1 METARTTFEKGEEHL
16 DGIRRREEKN
26 GLWKHSQM
34 HHGGELKREDLE
46 MKVIETHR
54 TPLTRQIHEGVEIE
68 TNQADIIMN
77 SKTEWNQS
85 RLPRIMIESGEEVLE
100 DEESGLNRNREKNH
114 SE

>member
-1 METARTTFEKGEEHL
+1 M
-16 DGIRRREEKN
+16 
-26 GLWKHSQM
+26 
-34 HHGGELKREDLE
+34 EDLE

-54 TPLTRQIHEGVEIE
+54 TPLSRQIHEGVAIE

-100 DEESGLNRNREKNH
+100 DEESGLNRNRERKSFRIMKSKTQKRSHENR
-114 SE
+114 EGEETWEKYKKRKIE